1 MIHFND
7 HSYKDAAHQHCG
19 QKTEIQNQLG
29 ATGYEMAIS
38 LFETA
43 YSITSDGS
51 QIYAKRVLLRNVHSR
66 TK

>member
-7 HSYKDAAHQHCG
+7 HSYKDSAHQHCG

-29 ATGYEMAIS
+29 ATGYEMANS
-38 LFETA
+38 LFGTA
-43 YSITSDGS
+43 YSITSGGS
-51 QIYAKRVLLRNVHSR
+51 QIYAKRGLLQNIRPR